1 MHVMIIGAGIGGL
14 SLAQGLKRAGVDVT
28 VHERDRTRTERLQG
42 YRIHVAPYGCRALN
56 ACLPA
61 DVYDLFVSTS
71 GQANST
77 LAFYTEKLDELITLD
92 TTEIGMDTDHRT
104 DTFRSVSRITFREVL
119 LAGLGD
125 IVHFG
130 RAFTHYTHERDGR
143 VTAHFS
149 DGTRATG
156 DVLVGADGTNSAVRT
171 QYLPQAAHA
180 DTGAVAVSGKVPLGG
195 DAARL
200 LPRPFSTGGAMV
212 LAPDGYFGFL
222 AVHEFRRDERGG
234 ALSLSPDFGID
245 PQLLLDNTTD
255 YVMWNVLAKREKFGD
270 RKALAAMSAEEIRT
284 LVLRSVGT
292 WHPHLL
298 RLIEESD
305 TGTVSVH
312 ALHTSRRPKPWAPG
326 NVTVLGDAIHAMPPT
341 AGAGANAAVVD
352 AELLCR
358 RLVAVAEGQELAA
371 AVGAYE
377 KDMLDH
383 AFTKVAAANRNL
395 EQGVAD
401 NRLAL
406 AGFKAFLR
414 LAGRVGPIRRKMT
427 AAMAGQQS
435 PRSA

>member
-1 MHVMIIGAGIGGL
+1 MHVVIIGAGIGGL
-14 SLAQGLKRAGVDVT
+14 TLAQGLKRAGVSVSLY
-28 VHERDRTRTERLQG
+28 ERDRTRTERLQG
-42 YRIHVAPYGCRALN
+42 YRIHIAPYGCRALH

-77 LAFYTEKLDELITLD
+77 LAFFTEKLDELITLN
-92 TTEIGMDTDHRT
+92 TTEIGMDTAHLT

-125 IVHFG
+125 VVRFG
-130 RAFTHYTHERDGR
+130 KTFTHYTHEPDGL

-149 DGTRATG
+149 DGTQATG
-156 DVLVGADGTNSAVRT
+156 DVLVGADGTNSAVRA
-171 QYLPQAAHA
+171 QYLPQAAHS
-180 DTGAVAVSGKVPLGG
+180 DTGAVAISGKVPLGSEV
-195 DAARL
+195 AQL

-212 LAPDGYFGFL
+212 LAPHGYFGFL
-222 AVHEFRRDERGG
+222 AVHEFRRDEGG
-234 ALSLSPDFGID
+234 QALSLSPDYGID
-245 PQLLLDNTTD
+245 PELLLDNTTD
-255 YVMWNVLAKREKFGD
+255 YVMWNVLARWQKFGD
-270 RKALAAMSAEEIRT
+270 RKAISAMSAEEIRA
-284 LVLRSVGT
+284 LVLRTVGG
-292 WHPHLL
+292 WHPNLL

-312 ALHTSRRPKPWAPG
+312 PLYTSRRPEPWQPS

-358 RLVAVAEGQELAA
+358 GLR
-371 AVGAYE
+371 AVGDGRRLTDAIGEYE
-377 KDMLDH
+377 KAMLDH

-401 NRLAL
+401 NRFAL
-406 AGFKAFLR
+406 AGFRTFLR
-414 LAGRVGPIRRKMT
+414 LAGNVGPIRRKMT
-427 AAMAGQQS
+427 AAIA
-435 PRSA
+435 R